1 MHPESATVVV
11 RKLLQSP
18 RPVTGTDR
26 ALRQPRVDDQGAV
39 VRIID
44 ADRRTVECVDS
55 SGRTLWLGDL
65 HVMSSPRR
73 SSTGPFS
80 LQRSAPAPI
89 AQRETVLAVCTWSQ
103 PTAIRTRQL
112 QTAASS
118 PCGIPT
124 DRPASPR
131 SRAAGSHRVASVA
144 VAPAGQRRYV
154 SPMQTS
160 APCRCREFAGAL
172 ESLADVR
179 TRCEAA
185 DAIAVHLREVATNA
199 DTWVS
204 VLRCEHCTQ
213 LWARE
218 YAFSEHHGGG
228 LPCLYQISTTDPERW
243 PASTVPLAREL
254 RRAGEDAQFLADLG
268 PEVGPESCRRTD
280 CSRKRISHSVLC
292 RSHHFESIVGRPAPK
307 RDVAARRRPPGRPS

>member
-1 MHPESATVVV
+1 MNPSKIVDDEVERAPGDDRTAQMHPESATVVV

-154 SPMQTS
+154 SPMQKCVVGGRHRVVS
-160 APCRCREFAGAL
+160 RVE
-172 ESLADVR
+172 R
-179 TRCEAA
+179 TPR
-185 DAIAVHLREVATNA
+185 R
-199 DTWVS
+199 
-204 VLRCEHCTQ
+204 
-213 LWARE
+213 
-218 YAFSEHHGGG
+218 SE
-228 LPCLYQISTTDPERW
+228 PR
-243 PASTVPLAREL
+243 
-254 RRAGEDAQFLADLG
+254 
-268 PEVGPESCRRTD
+268 
-280 CSRKRISHSVLC
+280 
-292 RSHHFESIVGRPAPK
+292 
-307 RDVAARRRPPGRPS
+307 